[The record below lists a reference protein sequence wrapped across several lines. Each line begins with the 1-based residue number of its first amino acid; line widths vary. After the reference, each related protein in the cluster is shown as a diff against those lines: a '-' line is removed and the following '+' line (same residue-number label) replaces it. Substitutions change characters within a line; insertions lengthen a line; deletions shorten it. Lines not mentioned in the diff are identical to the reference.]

1 MIDAIRDLA
10 DADLRALA
18 SALRAGRLCPP
29 YTATTLQRYCR
40 PERTVDVAGRLQLLA
55 DEGMKAEHLA
65 LLLETAAALRSER
78 AAAEDAVELVWT
90 GPDLPGPCC
99 RDTAVVV
106 RELFGSARE
115 EVLVA
120 GYAVRQGKE
129 VFRVLADRMD
139 ESPGLRVRMFLDVQR
154 PHLDASPP
162 SEILA
167 RFARRF
173 RTQEWPGR
181 RLPELFYDPRSLEA
195 EGAKRASLH
204 AKCVVIDRRTSFVSS
219 ANFTEAAQVRNVEV
233 GTLVHSARFARQL
246 AEHFDGLE
254 SSGRLSAL
262 GR

>member
-40 PERTVDVAGRLQLLA
+40 PERAAVVADSFQRLA

-65 LLLETAAALRSER
+65 QLLETAAALRSER

-106 RELFGSARE
+106 RELFGSARD
-115 EVLVA
+115 EVLIV
-120 GYAVRQGKE
+120 GYAVHQGKD
-129 VFRVLADRMD
+129 VFRVLAHRMD
-139 ESPGLRVRMFLDVQR
+139 ESPALRVRMFLDVQR
-154 PHLDASPP
+154 PHLDASPS
-162 SEILA
+162 SEVVA
-167 RFARRF
+167 RFAYRF
-173 RTQEWPGR
+173 RMHEWPGR
-181 RLPELFYDPRSLEA
+181 RLPEVFYDPRSLEA
-195 EGAKRASLH
+195 EAAKRASLH
-204 AKCVVIDRRTSFVSS
+204 AKCVVVDRQTAFVSS

-233 GTLVHSARFARQL
+233 GTLVHSERFAGQL
-246 AEHFDGLE
+246 AEHLDGLVR
-254 SSGRLSAL
+254 SGTVSLLSL
-262 GR
+262 